1 MLFHSPEQPLQ
12 ACWRVFLAHW
22 ECENRMI
29 IHVFPTFI
37 HVSAA
42 SSLWFNNSGCQ
53 NILLSDMHVYVKAT
67 QGECSSKEGKR
78 SFTRIA
84 TAEPKPGLWTTTHP
98 VMRSAYI
105 PLRTA
110 ESSNGITILII
121 FGFGYIFF
129 ELFYLFLHSV
139 ITYTPVYRKFGI
151 AIPIILY
158 NIHINQTS
166 KVNND

>member
-1 MLFHSPEQPLQ
+1 
-12 ACWRVFLAHW
+12 
-22 ECENRMI
+22 
-29 IHVFPTFI
+29 
-37 HVSAA
+37 
-42 SSLWFNNSGCQ
+42 
-53 NILLSDMHVYVKAT
+53 
-67 QGECSSKEGKR
+67 
-78 SFTRIA
+78 
-84 TAEPKPGLWTTTHP
+84 
-98 VMRSAYI
+98 MRSACI
-105 PLRTA
+105 PLRMA

-139 ITYTPVYRKFGI
+139 ITHTPVYRNFGI

>member
-1 MLFHSPEQPLQ
+1 ML
-12 ACWRVFLAHW
+12 
-22 ECENRMI
+22 
-29 IHVFPTFI
+29 
-37 HVSAA
+37 
-42 SSLWFNNSGCQ
+42 
-53 NILLSDMHVYVKAT
+53 
-67 QGECSSKEGKR
+67 
-78 SFTRIA
+78 
-84 TAEPKPGLWTTTHP
+84 
-98 VMRSAYI
+98 RSAYI
-105 PLRTA
+105 PLRMA

-139 ITYTPVYRKFGI
+139 ITHTPVYRKFGI